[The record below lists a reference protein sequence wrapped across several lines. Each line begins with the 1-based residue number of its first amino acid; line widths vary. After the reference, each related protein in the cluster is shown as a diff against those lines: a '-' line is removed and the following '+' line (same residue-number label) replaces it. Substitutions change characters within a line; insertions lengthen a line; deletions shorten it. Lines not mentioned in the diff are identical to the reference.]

1 MGHKVHPNGFRLGV
15 YRNWEAKW
23 FAPDKEYKP
32 LLLEDVRLRRMLMI
46 RLKNAGLARIE
57 TARSSS
63 ALTITLHTAKP
74 GIVIGKGGTSVDQLR
89 DELEK
94 ITGKRVRVTIQEI
107 KKPELSAQLVAENVA
122 AQLEKRIA
130 FRRAIKQS
138 LMKTM
143 RAGAQGVK
151 IRVKGRLGGSEMA
164 RVEWNREGR
173 VPLHTLKADI
183 DFGQTEAKTT
193 FGRIGVSAWVYT
205 GNFPTEAPPKPQ
217 AAVEEPADTGVP
229 VGAAIAEA
237 PTPLAELLQAAVA
250 ARRVMTRFVRRG
262 GQVFIRVFPD
272 KSVTKK
278 PAETRMGSGKG
289 APEGWVA
296 VIKPGR
302 VLFEMGGV
310 TPEMAKRAFQL
321 AAYKLPLK
329 TRTLGIKSGV
339 KAAADVKIKGPAELK
354 PGEGVEG
361 IAGAG
366 AAPVAAGAAAAAA
379 RGPKAAP
386 GAAPSIKPAP
396 GAAPKAAPGA
406 APRAAAAAP
415 AKPAKGG
422 GKK

>member
-57 TARSSS
+57 TERSSS

-107 KKPELSAQLVAENVA
+107 KKPELAAQLVAENVA

-205 GNFPTEAPPKPQ
+205 GNFPTEAPPKP
-217 AAVEEPADTGVP
+217 AAAAEEPADAGVP
-229 VGAAIAEA
+229 VGVAIGAAPIPLAELVQAAVPAPAPQPAPAAAPAPVTAEA
-237 PTPLAELLQAAVA
+237 PTAKPKRTTRATKAADTGGPPRHDALRAPRRPGLHPGLPRQVGDEEAGRDPHGKRQGCARGLGGRHQAGTGPLRDGRRHAGNGEARLPAGRLQAADEDSHA
-250 ARRVMTRFVRRG
+250 GHQIGCQGRRRREDQG
-262 GQVFIRVFPD
+262 TG
-272 KSVTKK
+272 
-278 PAETRMGSGKG
+278 
-289 APEGWVA
+289 
-296 VIKPGR
+296 
-302 VLFEMGGV
+302 
-310 TPEMAKRAFQL
+310 
-321 AAYKLPLK
+321 
-329 TRTLGIKSGV
+329 
-339 KAAADVKIKGPAELK
+339 
-354 PGEGVEG
+354 
-361 IAGAG
+361 
-366 AAPVAAGAAAAAA
+366 
-379 RGPKAAP
+379 
-386 GAAPSIKPAP
+386 
-396 GAAPKAAPGA
+396 
-406 APRAAAAAP
+406 
-415 AKPAKGG
+415 
-422 GKK
+422 

>member
-32 LLLEDVRLRRMLMI
+32 LLLEDVRLRRMLMV

-57 TARSSS
+57 TERSSS

-183 DFGQTEAKTT
+183 DFGQTEARTT
-193 FGRIGVSAWVYT
+193 FGRIGVTAWVYT
-205 GNFPTEAPPKPQ
+205 GNFPTEAAVKPPV
-217 AAVEEPADTGVP
+217 AAEEQVESGVP
-229 VGAAIAEA
+229 VAVTIGGEV
-237 PTPLAELLQAAVA
+237 PTPLAELVQAAVPAVTAPEVAPAPVPVTATVA
-250 ARRVMTRFVRRG
+250 ARPKRATRA
-262 GQVFIRVFPD
+262 
-272 KSVTKK
+272 TKATT
-278 PAETRMGSGKG
+278 AET
-289 APEGWVA
+289 A
-296 VIKPGR
+296 
-302 VLFEMGGV
+302 
-310 TPEMAKRAFQL
+310 T
-321 AAYKLPLK
+321 
-329 TRTLGIKSGV
+329 
-339 KAAADVKIKGPAELK
+339 AEAT
-354 PGEGVEG
+354 E
-361 IAGAG
+361 
-366 AAPVAAGAAAAAA
+366 
-379 RGPKAAP
+379 KAAP
-386 GAAPSIKPAP
+386 KRTTRARAATAEKPD
-396 GAAPKAAPGA
+396 APKTS
-406 APRAAAAAP
+406 RARAV
-415 AKPAKGG
+415 
-422 GKK
+422 KKKE

>member
-1 MGHKVHPNGFRLGV
+1 VGHKVHPNGFRLGV

-32 LLLEDVRLRRMLMI
+32 LLLEDVRLRRMLMA
-46 RLKNAGLARIE
+46 RLKNAGIARIE
-57 TARSSS
+57 TERSSS

-94 ITGKRVRVTIQEI
+94 TTGKRVRVTIQEI

-151 IRVKGRLGGSEMA
+151 IRVRGRLGGSEMA

-205 GNFPTEAPPKPQ
+205 GNFPTEAPPKPA
-217 AAVEEPADTGVP
+217 AAVEEPVDAGIPVDVP
-229 VGAAIAEA
+229 S
-237 PTPLAELLQAAVA
+237 PLAELV
-250 ARRVMTRFVRRG
+250 
-262 GQVFIRVFPD
+262 QVV
-272 KSVTKK
+272 
-278 PAETRMGSGKG
+278 
-289 APEGWVA
+289 
-296 VIKPGR
+296 
-302 VLFEMGGV
+302 
-310 TPEMAKRAFQL
+310 
-321 AAYKLPLK
+321 
-329 TRTLGIKSGV
+329 
-339 KAAADVKIKGPAELK
+339 
-354 PGEGVEG
+354 
-361 IAGAG
+361 
-366 AAPVAAGAAAAAA
+366 APVPVERHFGKPQERLRFGVLPRAA
-379 RGPKAAP
+379 RGGNPFQMLNPKAPPQYGKAEDSVVLDP
-386 GAAPSIKPAP
+386 DTGKWKGIKLFTINF
-396 GAAPKAAPGA
+396 
-406 APRAAAAAP
+406 
-415 AKPAKGG
+415 
-422 GKK
+422 

>member
-57 TARSSS
+57 TERSSS

-74 GIVIGKGGTSVDQLR
+74 GIVIGKDGTSVDQLR
-89 DELEK
+89 DELEQ

-107 KKPELSAQLVAENVA
+107 KKPELAAQLVAENVA

-205 GNFPTEAPPKPQ
+205 GNFPTEAPPKPA
-217 AAVEEPADTGVP
+217 AAVEEPADAGVP
-229 VGAAIAEA
+229 VAVAIGEA
-237 PTPLAELLQAAVA
+237 PSPLAELVQAAVLAPAPEVAPAAVPTPVTAEAPAAKPKRA
-250 ARRVMTRFVRRG
+250 AR
-262 GQVFIRVFPD
+262 
-272 KSVTKK
+272 VTK
-278 PAETRMGSGKG
+278 
-289 APEGWVA
+289 
-296 VIKPGR
+296 
-302 VLFEMGGV
+302 
-310 TPEMAKRAFQL
+310 
-321 AAYKLPLK
+321 
-329 TRTLGIKSGV
+329 
-339 KAAADVKIKGPAELK
+339 AADG
-354 PGEGVEG
+354 GE
-361 IAGAG
+361 
-366 AAPVAAGAAAAAA
+366 
-379 RGPKAAP
+379 
-386 GAAPSIKPAP
+386 KPAP
-396 GAAPKAAPGA
+396 KRATRTRAAATTEKSDAPKA
-406 APRAAAAAP
+406 PRARAV
-415 AKPAKGG
+415 
-422 GKK
+422 KKKE

>member
-1 MGHKVHPNGFRLGV
+1 VGHKVHPNGFRLGV

-32 LLLEDVRLRRMLMI
+32 LLLEDVRLRRMLMA
-46 RLKNAGLARIE
+46 RLKNAGIARIE
-57 TARSSS
+57 TERSSS

-94 ITGKRVRVTIQEI
+94 TTGKRVRVTIQEI

-151 IRVKGRLGGSEMA
+151 IRVRGRLGGSEMA

-205 GNFPTEAPPKPQ
+205 GNFPTEAPPKPV
-217 AAVEEPADTGVP
+217 AAVEEPVDAGIQVVAPVP
-229 VGAAIAEA
+229 VAVAAESAPAPAPVATAEA
-237 PTPLAELLQAAVA
+237 PAAKPKRATRTTKATSAADGGETPAPKRATRARATTADKPAVA
-250 ARRVMTRFVRRG
+250 
-262 GQVFIRVFPD
+262 
-272 KSVTKK
+272 K
-278 PAETRMGSGKG
+278 
-289 APEGWVA
+289 
-296 VIKPGR
+296 
-302 VLFEMGGV
+302 
-310 TPEMAKRAFQL
+310 TPR
-321 AAYKLPLK
+321 
-329 TRTLGIKSGV
+329 
-339 KAAADVKIKGPAELK
+339 
-354 PGEGVEG
+354 
-361 IAGAG
+361 
-366 AAPVAAGAAAAAA
+366 
-379 RGPKAAP
+379 
-386 GAAPSIKPAP
+386 
-396 GAAPKAAPGA
+396 
-406 APRAAAAAP
+406 APRAT
-415 AKPAKGG
+415 
-422 GKK
+422 KKKE

>member
-1 MGHKVHPNGFRLGV
+1 VGHKVHPNGFRLGV

-32 LLLEDVRLRRMLMI
+32 LLLEDVRLRRMLLA
-46 RLKNAGLARIE
+46 RLKNAGVARIE
-57 TARSSS
+57 TERSSS

-94 ITGKRVRVTIQEI
+94 TTGKRVRVTIQEI

-151 IRVKGRLGGSEMA
+151 IRVRGRLGGSEMA

-205 GNFPTEAPPKPQ
+205 GNFPTEAPPKPA
-217 AAVEEPADTGVP
+217 AAVEEPVDAGVP
-229 VGAAIAEA
+229 VGAAIGEA
-237 PTPLAELLQAAVA
+237 PSPLAELVQAVA
-250 ARRVMTRFVRRG
+250 
-262 GQVFIRVFPD
+262 P
-272 KSVTKK
+272 
-278 PAETRMGSGKG
+278 
-289 APEGWVA
+289 
-296 VIKPGR
+296 
-302 VLFEMGGV
+302 
-310 TPEMAKRAFQL
+310 
-321 AAYKLPLK
+321 
-329 TRTLGIKSGV
+329 
-339 KAAADVKIKGPAELK
+339 
-354 PGEGVEG
+354 
-361 IAGAG
+361 
-366 AAPVAAGAAAAAA
+366 APVAVE
-379 RGPKAAP
+379 
-386 GAAPSIKPAP
+386 PAP
-396 GAAPKAAPGA
+396 APAPAATVEAPAAKPKRATRTAKPTPAAEGGEAAAPKRAARARTTTAEKPTTPKT
-406 APRAAAAAP
+406 PRAT
-415 AKPAKGG
+415 
-422 GKK
+422 KKKE

>member
-1 MGHKVHPNGFRLGV
+1 VGHKVHPNGFRLGV

-32 LLLEDVRLRRMLMI
+32 LLLEDVRLRRMLLA
-46 RLKNAGLARIE
+46 RLKNAGVARIE
-57 TARSSS
+57 TERSSS

-94 ITGKRVRVTIQEI
+94 TTGKRVRVTIQEI

-151 IRVKGRLGGSEMA
+151 IRVRGRLGGSEMA

-205 GNFPTEAPPKPQ
+205 GNFPTGAPPKPA
-217 AAVEEPADTGVP
+217 AAVEEPIDVGVAVAD
-229 VGAAIAEA
+229 A
-237 PTPLAELLQAAVA
+237 PSPLAELVQAAVA
-250 ARRVMTRFVRRG
+250 
-262 GQVFIRVFPD
+262 P
-272 KSVTKK
+272 
-278 PAETRMGSGKG
+278 
-289 APEGWVA
+289 
-296 VIKPGR
+296 
-302 VLFEMGGV
+302 
-310 TPEMAKRAFQL
+310 
-321 AAYKLPLK
+321 
-329 TRTLGIKSGV
+329 
-339 KAAADVKIKGPAELK
+339 
-354 PGEGVEG
+354 
-361 IAGAG
+361 
-366 AAPVAAGAAAAAA
+366 APVAVEVVAAPAPVATVEAAAAKPKRASRTTKPA
-379 RGPKAAP
+379 TAGAEGTEKPKRATRAKATTTDTTTTPKAP
-386 GAAPSIKPAP
+386 R
-396 GAAPKAAPGA
+396 
-406 APRAAAAAP
+406 APRAA
-415 AKPAKGG
+415 
-422 GKK
+422 KKKE

>member
-1 MGHKVHPNGFRLGV
+1 LGHKVHPNGFRLGV

-32 LLLEDVRLRRMLMI
+32 LLLEDVRLRRMLLA
-46 RLKNAGLARIE
+46 RLKNAGVARIE
-57 TARSSS
+57 TERSSS

-94 ITGKRVRVTIQEI
+94 TTGKRVRVTIQEI

-151 IRVKGRLGGSEMA
+151 IRIRGRLGGSEMA

-205 GNFPTEAPPKPQ
+205 GNFPTEAPPKPA
-217 AAVEEPADTGVP
+217 AAVEEPIDAGIP
-229 VGAAIAEA
+229 VGDA
-237 PTPLAELLQAAVA
+237 PSPLAELVQAAVA
-250 ARRVMTRFVRRG
+250 
-262 GQVFIRVFPD
+262 P
-272 KSVTKK
+272 
-278 PAETRMGSGKG
+278 
-289 APEGWVA
+289 
-296 VIKPGR
+296 
-302 VLFEMGGV
+302 
-310 TPEMAKRAFQL
+310 
-321 AAYKLPLK
+321 
-329 TRTLGIKSGV
+329 
-339 KAAADVKIKGPAELK
+339 
-354 PGEGVEG
+354 
-361 IAGAG
+361 
-366 AAPVAAGAAAAAA
+366 APVAVEAAAPAPAPVATAEAPAAKPKRA
-379 RGPKAAP
+379 TRTTKAATTDGAEKPKRATRAKATTTETSVTPKAP
-386 GAAPSIKPAP
+386 R
-396 GAAPKAAPGA
+396 
-406 APRAAAAAP
+406 APRAA
-415 AKPAKGG
+415 
-422 GKK
+422 KKKE

>member
-32 LLLEDVRLRRMLMI
+32 LLLEDVRLRRMLLA
-46 RLKNAGLARIE
+46 RLKNAGVARIE
-57 TARSSS
+57 TERSSS

-94 ITGKRVRVTIQEI
+94 TTGKRVRVTIQEI

-151 IRVKGRLGGSEMA
+151 IRVRGRLGGSEMA

-205 GNFPTEAPPKPQ
+205 GNFPTEAPPKPA
-217 AAVEEPADTGVP
+217 AAVEEPVDAGIQVADVP
-229 VGAAIAEA
+229 S
-237 PTPLAELLQAAVA
+237 PLAELVQAVVA
-250 ARRVMTRFVRRG
+250 
-262 GQVFIRVFPD
+262 P
-272 KSVTKK
+272 
-278 PAETRMGSGKG
+278 
-289 APEGWVA
+289 
-296 VIKPGR
+296 
-302 VLFEMGGV
+302 
-310 TPEMAKRAFQL
+310 
-321 AAYKLPLK
+321 
-329 TRTLGIKSGV
+329 
-339 KAAADVKIKGPAELK
+339 
-354 PGEGVEG
+354 
-361 IAGAG
+361 
-366 AAPVAAGAAAAAA
+366 APVAVE
-379 RGPKAAP
+379 
-386 GAAPSIKPAP
+386 
-396 GAAPKAAPGA
+396 
-406 APRAAAAAP
+406 AAAAP
-415 AKPAKGG
+415 APVATAEAPAAKPKRATRTTKATTAADGGGETPAPKRATRARATTTEKPAAPKTPRAPRAA
-422 GKK
+422 KKKDE

>member
-23 FAPDKEYKP
+23 FAPDKEFKP
-32 LLLEDVRLRRMLMI
+32 LLLEDVRLRRMLLA
-46 RLKNAGLARIE
+46 RLKNAGVARIE
-57 TARSSS
+57 TERSSS
-63 ALTITLHTAKP
+63 ALTVTLHTAKP

-89 DELEK
+89 DELER

-164 RVEWNREGR
+164 RIEWNREGR

-217 AAVEEPADTGVP
+217 AVEEPADTGIP
-229 VGAAIAEA
+229 VGASLGA
-237 PTPLAELLQAAVA
+237 PTPLAELVQA
-250 ARRVMTRFVRRG
+250 T
-262 GQVFIRVFPD
+262 
-272 KSVTKK
+272 
-278 PAETRMGSGKG
+278 
-289 APEGWVA
+289 
-296 VIKPGR
+296 
-302 VLFEMGGV
+302 V
-310 TPEMAKRAFQL
+310 TP
-321 AAYKLPLK
+321 P
-329 TRTLGIKSGV
+329 
-339 KAAADVKIKGPAELK
+339 
-354 PGEGVEG
+354 
-361 IAGAG
+361 
-366 AAPVAAGAAAAAA
+366 
-379 RGPKAAP
+379 
-386 GAAPSIKPAP
+386 
-396 GAAPKAAPGA
+396 
-406 APRAAAAAP
+406 AAAAP
-415 AKPAKGG
+415 AVAEPEAAPVATAPAPATAEPAARPKRTRTTTKAAGEATASTEDKPKRTPRARSTTTDKAAAPKTPRPRAAK
-422 GKK
+422 KKE

>member
-1 MGHKVHPNGFRLGV
+1 VGHKVHPNGFRLGV

-23 FAPDKEYKP
+23 FAPDKEFKP

-57 TARSSS
+57 TERSSS

-205 GNFPTEAPPKPQ
+205 GNFPTEAPVKPPT
-217 AAVEEPADTGVP
+217 AAEEPAETGVP
-229 VGAAIAEA
+229 VGAALGETPA
-237 PTPLAELLQAAVA
+237 PLAELVHAAVA
-250 ARRVMTRFVRRG
+250 
-262 GQVFIRVFPD
+262 
-272 KSVTKK
+272 
-278 PAETRMGSGKG
+278 PA
-289 APEGWVA
+289 V
-296 VIKPGR
+296 
-302 VLFEMGGV
+302 
-310 TPEMAKRAFQL
+310 
-321 AAYKLPLK
+321 
-329 TRTLGIKSGV
+329 
-339 KAAADVKIKGPAELK
+339 
-354 PGEGVEG
+354 
-361 IAGAG
+361 
-366 AAPVAAGAAAAAA
+366 AAPQ
-379 RGPKAAP
+379 
-386 GAAPSIKPAP
+386 
-396 GAAPKAAPGA
+396 
-406 APRAAAAAP
+406 AAP
-415 AKPAKGG
+415 APVTAEPAPVTAEAPAAKPKRATRTTKAATTQPGETPAPKRTTRARATTSETPATAKTPRARAT
-422 GKK
+422 KKKE

>member
-23 FAPDKEYKP
+23 FAPEKESKP
-32 LLLEDVRLRRMLMI
+32 LLLEDVRLRRMLMA
-46 RLKNAGLARIE
+46 RLKNAGIARIE
-57 TARSSS
+57 TERSSS

-94 ITGKRVRVTIQEI
+94 TTGKRVRVTIQEI

-151 IRVKGRLGGSEMA
+151 IRVRGRLGGSEMA

-205 GNFPTEAPPKPQ
+205 GNFPTEAAVKPPT
-217 AAVEEPADTGVP
+217 AVEEPVESGVP
-229 VGAAIAEA
+229 VGLAIGEA
-237 PTPLAELLQAAVA
+237 PSPLAELVQVAV
-250 ARRVMTRFVRRG
+250 
-262 GQVFIRVFPD
+262 
-272 KSVTKK
+272 
-278 PAETRMGSGKG
+278 PAPSAPA
-289 APEGWVA
+289 APEV
-296 VIKPGR
+296 P
-302 VLFEMGGV
+302 
-310 TPEMAKRAFQL
+310 L
-321 AAYKLPLK
+321 AAP
-329 TRTLGIKSGV
+329 
-339 KAAADVKIKGPAELK
+339 
-354 PGEGVEG
+354 
-361 IAGAG
+361 
-366 AAPVAAGAAAAAA
+366 APVTADAAAAAKPKRATRATKPTTVATTADAGEKATPKRTTRA
-379 RGPKAAP
+379 RATTTDKPDAA
-386 GAAPSIKPAP
+386 K
-396 GAAPKAAPGA
+396 
-406 APRAAAAAP
+406 APRARAT
-415 AKPAKGG
+415 
-422 GKK
+422 KK

>member
-23 FAPDKEYKP
+23 FAPDKEFKP
-32 LLLEDVRLRRMLMI
+32 LLLEDVRLRRMLLA
-46 RLKNAGLARIE
+46 RLKNAGVARIE
-57 TARSSS
+57 TERSSS

-94 ITGKRVRVTIQEI
+94 LTGKRVRVTIQEI

-205 GNFPTEAPPKPQ
+205 GNFPTEAPPKAP
-217 AAVEEPADTGVP
+217 AAVEEPAEAETPVASVLTATAPLAQLVQAATPAEPVP
-229 VGAAIAEA
+229 VAAA
-237 PTPLAELLQAAVA
+237 PTP
-250 ARRVMTRFVRRG
+250 T
-262 GQVFIRVFPD
+262 
-272 KSVTKK
+272 TT
-278 PAETRMGSGKG
+278 ET
-289 APEGWVA
+289 E
-296 VIKPGR
+296 
-302 VLFEMGGV
+302 
-310 TPEMAKRAFQL
+310 
-321 AAYKLPLK
+321 
-329 TRTLGIKSGV
+329 
-339 KAAADVKIKGPAELK
+339 
-354 PGEGVEG
+354 
-361 IAGAG
+361 
-366 AAPVAAGAAAAAA
+366 
-379 RGPKAAP
+379 
-386 GAAPSIKPAP
+386 
-396 GAAPKAAPGA
+396 
-406 APRAAAAAP
+406 AP
-415 AKPAKGG
+415 AKPRRTTRTTKAAAGTTKAATTASADGGDNAPAKSRTAGPADAV
-422 GKK
+422 KAKRTTRTRTSTTTKSETPKTPRTRTTKNKE

>member
-57 TARSSS
+57 TERSSS

-107 KKPELSAQLVAENVA
+107 KKPELAAQLVAENVA

-143 RAGAQGVK
+143 RAGALGVK
-151 IRVKGRLGGSEMA
+151 IPVKGRLGGSEMA

-205 GNFPTEAPPKPQ
+205 GNFPTEAPPKP
-217 AAVEEPADTGVP
+217 AAAIEEPIDAGVP
-229 VGAAIAEA
+229 VAAAIGEA
-237 PTPLAELLQAAVA
+237 PAPLAELVLAATPVPAAVETA
-250 ARRVMTRFVRRG
+250 
-262 GQVFIRVFPD
+262 
-272 KSVTKK
+272 
-278 PAETRMGSGKG
+278 PA
-289 APEGWVA
+289 
-296 VIKPGR
+296 
-302 VLFEMGGV
+302 
-310 TPEMAKRAFQL
+310 
-321 AAYKLPLK
+321 
-329 TRTLGIKSGV
+329 
-339 KAAADVKIKGPAELK
+339 
-354 PGEGVEG
+354 
-361 IAGAG
+361 
-366 AAPVAAGAAAAAA
+366 AAPVATIEAPATKPKRATRTTKTATAEGATAEAGE
-379 RGPKAAP
+379 KAAP
-386 GAAPSIKPAP
+386 KRTTRARAATTEKPD
-396 GAAPKAAPGA
+396 APKT
-406 APRAAAAAP
+406 PRTRT
-415 AKPAKGG
+415 AK
-422 GKK
+422 KKE

>member
-32 LLLEDVRLRRMLMI
+32 LLLEDVRLRRMLLA
-46 RLKNAGLARIE
+46 RLKNAGVARIE
-57 TARSSS
+57 TERSSS

-94 ITGKRVRVTIQEI
+94 TTGKRVRVTIQEI

-151 IRVKGRLGGSEMA
+151 IRVRGRLGGSEMA

-205 GNFPTEAPPKPQ
+205 GNFPTEAPPKPA
-217 AAVEEPADTGVP
+217 AAVEEPVDAGVP
-229 VGAAIAEA
+229 VADVAS
-237 PTPLAELLQAAVA
+237 PLAELVQAAVA
-250 ARRVMTRFVRRG
+250 
-262 GQVFIRVFPD
+262 
-272 KSVTKK
+272 
-278 PAETRMGSGKG
+278 PA
-289 APEGWVA
+289 PVA
-296 VIKPGR
+296 V
-302 VLFEMGGV
+302 E
-310 TPEMAKRAFQL
+310 
-321 AAYKLPLK
+321 
-329 TRTLGIKSGV
+329 
-339 KAAADVKIKGPAELK
+339 
-354 PGEGVEG
+354 
-361 IAGAG
+361 
-366 AAPVAAGAAAAAA
+366 AAPVPVAVATVEASPAKPKRATRATKATTAADGET
-379 RGPKAAP
+379 
-386 GAAPSIKPAP
+386 PAP
-396 GAAPKAAPGA
+396 KRATRARATTAAKPDAPKTPR
-406 APRAAAAAP
+406 PRAA
-415 AKPAKGG
+415 
-422 GKK
+422 KKKE

>member
-1 MGHKVHPNGFRLGV
+1 VGHKVHPNGFRLGV

-32 LLLEDVRLRRMLMI
+32 LLLEDVRLRRMLLA
-46 RLKNAGLARIE
+46 RLKNAGVARIE
-57 TARSSS
+57 TERSSS

-94 ITGKRVRVTIQEI
+94 TTGKRVRVTIQEI

-151 IRVKGRLGGSEMA
+151 IRVRGRLGGSEMA

-205 GNFPTEAPPKPQ
+205 GNFPTEAPPKAV
-217 AAVEEPADTGVP
+217 AAVEEPIEAGVP
-229 VGAAIAEA
+229 VTDT
-237 PTPLAELLQAAVA
+237 PSPLAELVQAAVA
-250 ARRVMTRFVRRG
+250 PV
-262 GQVFIRVFPD
+262 P
-272 KSVTKK
+272 
-278 PAETRMGSGKG
+278 
-289 APEGWVA
+289 VA
-296 VIKPGR
+296 V
-302 VLFEMGGV
+302 E
-310 TPEMAKRAFQL
+310 
-321 AAYKLPLK
+321 
-329 TRTLGIKSGV
+329 
-339 KAAADVKIKGPAELK
+339 
-354 PGEGVEG
+354 
-361 IAGAG
+361 
-366 AAPVAAGAAAAAA
+366 
-379 RGPKAAP
+379 
-386 GAAPSIKPAP
+386 
-396 GAAPKAAPGA
+396 
-406 APRAAAAAP
+406 AAAAP
-415 AKPAKGG
+415 APTPVTTAEAAAAKPKRAARTTKAATDGADATEKPKRATRAKATTTDTTTAPKTPRAPRAA
-422 GKK
+422 KKKE

>member
-23 FAPDKEYKP
+23 FAPDKEFKG
-32 LLLEDVRLRRMLMI
+32 LLLEDIRLRRMLVN
-46 RLKNAGLARIE
+46 RLKNAGIARIE
-57 TARSSS
+57 TERSSS

-74 GIVIGKGGTSVDQLR
+74 GIVIGKGGTSVDALR

-94 ITGKRVRVTIQEI
+94 ITGKRVRVTIQES

-217 AAVEEPADTGVP
+217 AAVEEPVESGVP
-229 VGAAIAEA
+229 VGAAIGEA
-237 PTPLAELLQAAVA
+237 PAPLAELVQAAVA
-250 ARRVMTRFVRRG
+250 APVATESSSG
-262 GQVFIRVFPD
+262 SFPI
-272 KSVTKK
+272 SRSPRSRPR
-278 PAETRMGSGKG
+278 PA
-289 APEGWVA
+289 WVA
-296 VIKPGR
+296 
-302 VLFEMGGV
+302 
-310 TPEMAKRAFQL
+310 ARA
-321 AAYKLPLK
+321 
-329 TRTLGIKSGV
+329 R
-339 KAAADVKIKGPAELK
+339 
-354 PGEGVEG
+354 
-361 IAGAG
+361 
-366 AAPVAAGAAAAAA
+366 
-379 RGPKAAP
+379 PKV
-386 GAAPSIKPAP
+386 GSRSSS
-396 GAAPKAAPGA
+396 
-406 APRAAAAAP
+406 RAASCSRWAASRRRWRSVP
-415 AKPAKGG
+415 SSWRPTSCP
-422 GKK
+422 

>member
-1 MGHKVHPNGFRLGV
+1 LGHKVHPNGFRLGV

-32 LLLEDVRLRRMLMI
+32 LLLEDVRLRRMLLA
-46 RLKNAGLARIE
+46 RLKNAGVARIE
-57 TARSSS
+57 TERSSS

-94 ITGKRVRVTIQEI
+94 TTGKRVRVTIQEI

-151 IRVKGRLGGSEMA
+151 IRIRGRLGGSEMA

-205 GNFPTEAPPKPQ
+205 GNFPTEAPPKPA
-217 AAVEEPADTGVP
+217 AAVEEPIDAGIP
-229 VGAAIAEA
+229 VGDV
-237 PTPLAELLQAAVA
+237 PSPLAELVQAAVA
-250 ARRVMTRFVRRG
+250 
-262 GQVFIRVFPD
+262 P
-272 KSVTKK
+272 
-278 PAETRMGSGKG
+278 
-289 APEGWVA
+289 
-296 VIKPGR
+296 
-302 VLFEMGGV
+302 
-310 TPEMAKRAFQL
+310 
-321 AAYKLPLK
+321 
-329 TRTLGIKSGV
+329 
-339 KAAADVKIKGPAELK
+339 
-354 PGEGVEG
+354 
-361 IAGAG
+361 
-366 AAPVAAGAAAAAA
+366 APVAVEAAAPAPAPVATAEAPAAKPKRA
-379 RGPKAAP
+379 TRTTKAATTDGAEKPKRATRAKATTTETSITPKAP
-386 GAAPSIKPAP
+386 R
-396 GAAPKAAPGA
+396 
-406 APRAAAAAP
+406 APRAA
-415 AKPAKGG
+415 
-422 GKK
+422 KKKE

>member
-1 MGHKVHPNGFRLGV
+1 LGHKVHPNGFRLGV

-32 LLLEDVRLRRMLMI
+32 LLLEDVRLRRMLLA
-46 RLKNAGLARIE
+46 RLKNAGVARIE
-57 TARSSS
+57 TERSSS

-94 ITGKRVRVTIQEI
+94 TTGKRVRVTIQEI

-151 IRVKGRLGGSEMA
+151 IRIRGRLGGSEMA

-205 GNFPTEAPPKPQ
+205 GNFPTEAPPKPA
-217 AAVEEPADTGVP
+217 AAVEEPIDAGIP
-229 VGAAIAEA
+229 VGDA
-237 PTPLAELLQAAVA
+237 PSPLAELVQAAVA
-250 ARRVMTRFVRRG
+250 
-262 GQVFIRVFPD
+262 P
-272 KSVTKK
+272 
-278 PAETRMGSGKG
+278 
-289 APEGWVA
+289 
-296 VIKPGR
+296 
-302 VLFEMGGV
+302 
-310 TPEMAKRAFQL
+310 
-321 AAYKLPLK
+321 
-329 TRTLGIKSGV
+329 
-339 KAAADVKIKGPAELK
+339 
-354 PGEGVEG
+354 
-361 IAGAG
+361 
-366 AAPVAAGAAAAAA
+366 APVAVEAAAPAPAPVATAEAPAAKPKRA
-379 RGPKAAP
+379 TRTTKAATTDGAEKPKRATRAKATTTETSITPKAP
-386 GAAPSIKPAP
+386 R
-396 GAAPKAAPGA
+396 
-406 APRAAAAAP
+406 APRAA
-415 AKPAKGG
+415 
-422 GKK
+422 KKKE

>member
-1 MGHKVHPNGFRLGV
+1 VGHKVHPNGFRLGV

-23 FAPDKEYKP
+23 FAPDKEFKP
-32 LLLEDVRLRRMLMI
+32 LLLEDIRLRRMLMI

-57 TARSSS
+57 TERSSS

-89 DELEK
+89 DELER

-164 RVEWNREGR
+164 RIEWNREGR

-205 GNFPTEAPPKPQ
+205 GNFPTEAPPKPSV
-217 AAVEEPADTGVP
+217 AAEEPADAGVP
-229 VGAAIAEA
+229 VAAAIGEA
-237 PTPLAELLQAAVA
+237 PTPLAELVQAAVPA
-250 ARRVMTRFVRRG
+250 ASAP
-262 GQVFIRVFPD
+262 I
-272 KSVTKK
+272 
-278 PAETRMGSGKG
+278 AE
-289 APEGWVA
+289 AP
-296 VIKPGR
+296 
-302 VLFEMGGV
+302 
-310 TPEMAKRAFQL
+310 
-321 AAYKLPLK
+321 
-329 TRTLGIKSGV
+329 
-339 KAAADVKIKGPAELK
+339 
-354 PGEGVEG
+354 
-361 IAGAG
+361 
-366 AAPVAAGAAAAAA
+366 
-379 RGPKAAP
+379 
-386 GAAPSIKPAP
+386 
-396 GAAPKAAPGA
+396 
-406 APRAAAAAP
+406 AAAP
-415 AKPAKGG
+415 AVAATAAPEAVGAKPKRATRAKATTPAEGG
-422 GKK
+422 EKVAPKRATRARATTTTAEKADAPKAPRTRTAKKKE

>member
-1 MGHKVHPNGFRLGV
+1 VGHKVHPNGFRLGV

-32 LLLEDVRLRRMLMI
+32 LLLEDVRLRRMLLA
-46 RLKNAGLARIE
+46 RLKNAGVARIE
-57 TARSSS
+57 TERSSS

-89 DELEK
+89 DELER

-205 GNFPTEAPPKPQ
+205 GNFPTEAPPKPP
-217 AAVEEPADTGVP
+217 AVEEPAEVGVP
-229 VGAAIAEA
+229 IAAAIETPA
-237 PTPLAELLQAAVA
+237 PLAELVGAAVA
-250 ARRVMTRFVRRG
+250 APV
-262 GQVFIRVFPD
+262 
-272 KSVTKK
+272 
-278 PAETRMGSGKG
+278 
-289 APEGWVA
+289 APEA
-296 VIKPGR
+296 V
-302 VLFEMGGV
+302 
-310 TPEMAKRAFQL
+310 
-321 AAYKLPLK
+321 
-329 TRTLGIKSGV
+329 
-339 KAAADVKIKGPAELK
+339 
-354 PGEGVEG
+354 
-361 IAGAG
+361 
-366 AAPVAAGAAAAAA
+366 AAPVAAAPAETEAAAKPKRSRTTKATTAPAEGAETALATSGTAGPADAAKPKRATRA
-379 RGPKAAP
+379 RTTSTSDKA
-386 GAAPSIKPAP
+386 
-396 GAAPKAAPGA
+396 AAPKT
-406 APRAAAAAP
+406 PRTRTT
-415 AKPAKGG
+415 
-422 GKK
+422 KKKES

>member
-32 LLLEDVRLRRMLMI
+32 LLLEDVRLRRMLMA
-46 RLKNAGLARIE
+46 RLKNAGIARIE
-57 TARSSS
+57 TERSSS

-94 ITGKRVRVTIQEI
+94 TTGKRVRVTIQEI

-151 IRVKGRLGGSEMA
+151 IRVRGRLGGSEMA

-205 GNFPTEAPPKPQ
+205 GNFPTEAPPKPA
-217 AAVEEPADTGVP
+217 AAVEEPVDAGIP
-229 VGAAIAEA
+229 VAEVA
-237 PTPLAELLQAAVA
+237 SPLAELVQAAVA
-250 ARRVMTRFVRRG
+250 
-262 GQVFIRVFPD
+262 
-272 KSVTKK
+272 
-278 PAETRMGSGKG
+278 PAL
-289 APEGWVA
+289 VA
-296 VIKPGR
+296 VEAAPAPVPVAVATVEAPPAKP
-302 VLFEMGGV
+302 
-310 TPEMAKRAFQL
+310 KRA
-321 AAYKLPLK
+321 
-329 TRTLGIKSGV
+329 TRAT
-339 KAAADVKIKGPAELK
+339 KATTTADG
-354 PGEGVEG
+354 GET
-361 IAGAG
+361 
-366 AAPVAAGAAAAAA
+366 
-379 RGPKAAP
+379 
-386 GAAPSIKPAP
+386 PAP
-396 GAAPKAAPGA
+396 KRATRAKATTTDKPTTPKTPR
-406 APRAAAAAP
+406 APRAA
-415 AKPAKGG
+415 
-422 GKK
+422 KKKDA

>member
-1 MGHKVHPNGFRLGV
+1 VGHKVHPNGFRLGV

-32 LLLEDVRLRRMLMI
+32 LLLEDVRLRRMLMA
-46 RLKNAGLARIE
+46 RLKNAGVARIE
-57 TARSSS
+57 TERSSS

-94 ITGKRVRVTIQEI
+94 TTGKRVRVTIQEI

-151 IRVKGRLGGSEMA
+151 IRVRGRLGGSEMA

-205 GNFPTEAPPKPQ
+205 GNFPTEAAPKPA
-217 AAVEEPADTGVP
+217 AAVEEPVDAGIPVDVP
-229 VGAAIAEA
+229 S
-237 PTPLAELLQAAVA
+237 PLAELVQVVAPVPVAVA
-250 ARRVMTRFVRRG
+250 AESAPAPVPVATAEAPAAKPKRATRATKATTADG
-262 GQVFIRVFPD
+262 GGETPAPKRA
-272 KSVTKK
+272 TRARATTAEK
-278 PAETRMGSGKG
+278 PAAAK
-289 APEGWVA
+289 
-296 VIKPGR
+296 
-302 VLFEMGGV
+302 
-310 TPEMAKRAFQL
+310 TPR
-321 AAYKLPLK
+321 
-329 TRTLGIKSGV
+329 
-339 KAAADVKIKGPAELK
+339 
-354 PGEGVEG
+354 
-361 IAGAG
+361 
-366 AAPVAAGAAAAAA
+366 
-379 RGPKAAP
+379 
-386 GAAPSIKPAP
+386 
-396 GAAPKAAPGA
+396 
-406 APRAAAAAP
+406 PRAA
-415 AKPAKGG
+415 
-422 GKK
+422 KKKE